1 MNSSAPWEDSTPLT
15 LWLTDFWTRLSSL
28 GEVDDFSITF
38 VDFTLVPL
46 NMAPQINPLATV
58 SFKGSTS
65 PALLSTH
72 LRVMV
77 NLRPKIYIYI
87 YFYLKKKIPKG
98 HHDKSVLMI
107 WHLWECHHFYGIL
120 HCVNLAYIYAQ
131 PCFYWGTWLSH
142 VVFNKFVVSLDHKK
156 VTKNTFI
163 LKHHNSYTKNKI
175 KSFQIQCDLTVWI
188 IILSCLYSF
197 ACSDVQIK

>member
-87 YFYLKKKIPKG
+87 FFYLKKKYPKVTTTNLSSWF
-98 HHDKSVLMI
+98 DIFESAIISMVFSTVL
-107 WHLWECHHFYGIL
+107 IL
-120 HCVNLAYIYAQ
+120 HTFMHNLAFIGGPGYHMLCLIN
-131 PCFYWGTWLSH
+131 LSY
-142 VVFNKFVVSLDHKK
+142 LLI
-156 VTKNTFI
+156 TKRSQKTPLFWNIIIPTP
-163 LKHHNSYTKNKI
+163 KI
-175 KSFQIQCDLTVWI
+175 K
-188 IILSCLYSF
+188 
-197 ACSDVQIK
+197 